1 MSQGRFQ
8 RVPSDSFAGPIVD
21 GRTVTAAGG
30 GTSIT
35 STLTVAQVLPF
46 LNNAKHVVAQ
56 PWNYST
62 AVVLQALL
70 CPYLWIVK
78 GASVNVTTPPTLTD
92 YSTVG
97 QQVAGTGIT
106 LSALDTLANGQ
117 ALYLGAGVPFAGV
130 AVDMSAAVNSNVST
144 LTVEYW
150 NGTAWVSLAATD
162 NTASGGATFAQ
173 DGLVTWTMPAAGA
186 WVKSRFSDGL
196 QYPPPATLPNASLDN
211 YCGSDQLNA
220 VPQYWT
226 RWTVS
231 AALDSSTVPN
241 TMIAL
246 NQSTAYMEILPN
258 NVLEF
263 RPVKDHGGVSAL
275 QCKTDAGTASLIITC
290 YTDNPDG
297 AF

>member
-8 RVPSDSFAGPIVD
+8 RIPSDSFPGTLVD

-35 STLTVAQVLPF
+35 STLSVAQVLPF
-46 LNNAKHVVAQ
+46 LNNTKHVVAQ

-78 GASVNVTTPPTLTD
+78 GTAINVPAPPTLTD
-92 YSTVG
+92 YSVQG
-97 QQVAGTGIT
+97 QQPGGTGIT
-106 LSALDTLANGQ
+106 LSSLSTLALGE
-117 ALYLGAGVPFAGV
+117 AFYLGAGAPFAGV
-130 AVDMSAAVNSNVST
+130 AVDMSAATNSNASV
-144 LTVEYW
+144 LLVEYW
-150 NGTAWVSLAATD
+150 NGTSWVSLSATD
-162 NTASGGATFAQ
+162 GTTTGGHTFGQ

-186 WVKSRFSDGL
+186 WAKTRFSDGL
-196 QYPPPATLPNASLDN
+196 QFPPTTLTNATLDN

-231 AALDSSTVPN
+231 AALDSSTVAN
-241 TMIAL
+241 TMLAL
-246 NQSTAYMEILPN
+246 NQSTAYTEILSS

-263 RPVKDHGGVSAL
+263 RPVKQHGGVSAL
-275 QCKTDAGTASLIITC
+275 QCKTDAGTVSLIITC